1 MRSSIARAK
10 EKTRQN
16 EVDEPRHICRWCGD
30 MGHFEGQKCP
40 MAMMKRGGFA
50 DRSKTGD
57 WLWVTAP
64 PRSAWFALVFPAEYA
79 RRVSEATA
87 ERAARGTAQGKG
99 AREVLQALTAP
110 KEDRALVRRG
120 RRLLSG

>member
-64 PRSAWFALVFPAEYA
+64 PPFRVVRIGLSSGIRAPGERSD
-79 RRVSEATA
+79 
-87 ERAARGTAQGKG
+87 GGKG
-99 AREVLQALTAP
+99 GAWNGPRQR
-110 KEDRALVRRG
+110 RA
-120 RRLLSG
+120 